1 MVATVLRL
9 KYTTVRH
16 QLAREW
22 WRALLLIGGA
32 VWSLSLV
39 PAVLWASVQL
49 SDESADVRA
58 DILLVVAAICI
69 AGWITV
75 PLLVTGLEDTLDPG
89 RFATFG
95 VSARQIA
102 GGLTLA
108 AFLTVP
114 ALFFAGAFVV
124 LTLSW
129 RGEGAAPLAV
139 ALVGAGLTVAVMVL
153 GARVAVAWSARAVND
168 RRTRGVLLLA
178 VVLALAVLG
187 SVAWIALRDGIDSA
201 LQYEA
206 QTLMEWLGRTPVGA
220 GMVAAESATYG
231 RWWSVV
237 WRLALMVGAVV
248 VLALAWRDSIAHA
261 LVNPVH
267 RGGGRRR
274 RADAILASAR
284 DLPSAA
290 PSGPSRWS
298 RLSRLWRADEPTR
311 AVRARMLVSWGTDA
325 RYLVAASGVVA
336 LPVIFF
342 AIAMP
347 VLGLDTR
354 WAFVAPVMLAASIGW
369 GRHNDVAYDHTAL
382 WLDIVS
388 GSRGRQVM
396 AGRAQA
402 VLVWAVPAT
411 VLAAAG
417 ILAWT
422 GRWYAAPGLI
432 GASLGTLGAT
442 LGVAS
447 VTSVLLPYRAP
458 APGENPFGAE
468 VGSLGASLG
477 AQLLSSLATM
487 LVLPFVT
494 VPLVLALTVHAGWGW
509 VALVS
514 GLAFGAAFGI
524 GGARLGGLLY
534 DQRAGSLIARVS

>member
-39 PAVLWASVQL
+39 PAIIWASVRL
-49 SDESADVRA
+49 LDESADVRA

-102 GGLTLA
+102 GGLTVA

-114 ALFFAGAFVV
+114 ALFFAGALVV
-124 LTLSW
+124 LSLSW
-129 RGEGAAPLAV
+129 REEGGAALAV
-139 ALVGAGLTVAVMVL
+139 ALVGAGLTLAVMVI
-153 GARVAVAWSARAVND
+153 GARLAVAWSARAVND
-168 RRTRGVLLLA
+168 RRTRGVVLLA
-178 VVLALAVLG
+178 VGLALAVLG

-220 GMVAAESATYG
+220 GMAAAEAATYG
-231 RWWSVV
+231 RWWSVA
-237 WRLALMVGAVV
+237 WRLALMAGTVV
-248 VLALAWRDSIAHA
+248 VLAFAWRDSIAHA

-274 RADAILASAR
+274 GADAILASALEPGS
-284 DLPSAA
+284 DAA
-290 PSGPSRWS
+290 GWVPAFV
-298 RLSRLWRADEPTR
+298 RADGPTR

-347 VLGLDTR
+347 ILGLDTR

-369 GRHNDVAYDHTAL
+369 GRHNDIAYDHTAL
-382 WLDIVS
+382 WLDVVS
-388 GSRGRQVM
+388 GARGRAVLM
-396 AGRAQA
+396 GRAQA
-402 VLVWAVPAT
+402 VLVWAVPAC

-417 ILAWT
+417 ILAWS

-432 GASLGTLGAT
+432 GATLGTLGAT

-509 VALVS
+509 VALVT
-514 GLAFGAAFGI
+514 GLVWGAALCV
-524 GGARLGGLLY
+524 GGARLAGVLY
-534 DQRAGSLIARVS
+534 DQRSGSLLARVS